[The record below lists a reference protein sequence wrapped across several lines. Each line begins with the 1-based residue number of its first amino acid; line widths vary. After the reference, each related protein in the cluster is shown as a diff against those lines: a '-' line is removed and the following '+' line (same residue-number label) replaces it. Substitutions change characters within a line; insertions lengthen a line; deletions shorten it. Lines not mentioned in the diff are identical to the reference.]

1 VKVLLIDNYDSFT
14 YNLVQL
20 LSEAGAEVSIAK
32 SDSFDPGIA
41 EDYSHILLSPGP
53 GLPEDA
59 PRMFDLLKQYYK
71 KRSFL
76 GVCLGH
82 QAIIEFFGG
91 KLYHT
96 TRILHGHQN
105 WGAINLHQP
114 LFSGLPDKIEIGH
127 YHSWVAA
134 EPIPHP
140 LEITMRDENN
150 HVMAIQL
157 KCLPVFGVQ
166 FHPESIMTPDG
177 KTIIKNW
184 LANNP

>member
-1 VKVLLIDNYDSFT
+1 MKVLLIDNYDSFT

-20 LSEAGAEVSIAK
+20 LQEAGAEVSVAK
-32 SDSFDPGIA
+32 SDSFNHSIA
-41 EDYSHILLSPGP
+41 EHYSHILLSPGP
-53 GLPEDA
+53 GLPKDA
-59 PRMFDLLKQYYK
+59 PQMFELLRRYHK

-96 TRILHGHQN
+96 TTILHGHQN
-105 WGAINLHQP
+105 TGSIYHHKP
-114 LFSGLPDKIEIGH
+114 LFSGLPNKIEIGH

-134 EPIPHP
+134 EPLPHP
-140 LEITMRDENN
+140 LEVTMHDDNN
-150 HVMAIQL
+150 HIMAIQH
-157 KCLPVFGVQ
+157 KSLPLFGVQ
-166 FHPESIMTPDG
+166 FHPESVMTPSG
-177 KTIIKNW
+177 NMIIENW